1 MSYIEVK
8 DIRKSFGDKRV
19 LKDINLKVDKGE
31 FATFLGSSGCG
42 KTTLL
47 RCLIGLETVD
57 SGKITLEDED
67 ITYKPVNQRGMS
79 MIFQQYGLFPTM
91 TVYDNV
97 AFGLKMRSVSRD
109 EIKKRVDEAL
119 YMVGLNGH
127 EGKYTYQMSGGEQQ
141 RVSLARSLIMK
152 PKVLLLDE
160 PFSAI
165 DAKLR
170 KELQVYLKAIH
181 KELGMTSVFVT
192 HDQEEAMRMSDSI
205 HLFHDGILEQ
215 SDTPEQVYAHPKT
228 VYVAAFIGSYNILG
242 SREFSELTGAD
253 IPEGKVAFRPEII
266 SLSLLPR
273 NVSGGVFRMTGVV
286 ENRILQGNIV
296 RYVIKVG
303 RNTVSADEIF
313 DTEYTCAVGDCVHL
327 TLDSKNVLYYPN
339 ERR

>member
-8 DIRKSFGDKRV
+8 NIKKSFDGKLV
-19 LKDINLKVDKGE
+19 LNDINLKVAKGE

-57 SGKITLEDED
+57 SGTILLEDED
-67 ITYKPVNQRGMS
+67 ITWKSANKRGMS
-79 MIFQQYGLFPTM
+79 MIFQQYSLFPTM

-97 AFGLKMRSVSRD
+97 AFGLKMKSVRKD
-109 EIKKRVDEAL
+109 EIDRRVKDAL

-127 EGKYTYQMSGGEQQ
+127 ENKYTYQMSGGEQQ

-170 KELQVYLKAIH
+170 KELQVYLKEIH
-181 KELGMTSVFVT
+181 KELGMTSIFVT

-205 HLFHDGILEQ
+205 HLFHDGVLEQ
-215 SDTPEQVYAHPKT
+215 SGTPEQIYARPRT
-228 VYVAAFIGSYNILG
+228 PYVASFIGNYNILDA
-242 SREFSELTGAD
+242 AD
-253 IPEGKVAFRPEII
+253 YTAMVSALPARGQVAFRPEII
-266 SLSLLPR
+266 SITAQPQEENGLYDQM
-273 NVSGGVFRMTGVV
+273 SGII
-286 ENRILQGNIV
+286 ENRILQGNVV
-296 RYVIKVG
+296 RYMISVQNKTII
-303 RNTVSADEIF
+303 ADEIF
-313 DTEYTCAVGDCVHL
+313 GSAISHQIGDAVYL
-327 TLDSKNVLYYPN
+327 RIAKENVLHYP
-339 ERR
+339 E